1 MCKFKEQLQKPFPPE
16 DIEWR
21 VQQSGYD
28 KNGKP
33 WALIM
38 PYVTNRAIQERL
50 DDVFGVMGWSNKLE
64 PVGDSFLCG
73 ITVYKESPDG
83 LISITKWD
91 GADQTDVESFKGG
104 ISNAMKRAG
113 VQFGIGRYLYKLDTC
128 FADLMENRSGTFKV
142 KIVNKD
148 KGLSGFFSYN
158 APQLPEWALPENYNT
173 KPIAEVPTAHPIT
186 VERDA
191 HEKVIEDEL
200 GGRNLTAEADACKT
214 LEELQVWYT
223 NLPSDLKTKGSPAVA
238 VKNNRKEELV
248 LAQQTKTEAPV
259 ETFIKSE
266 EAKPSFEEIK
276 AMSYADLKTFSK
288 GLGITGNAKRSDL
301 INAVLDKLNRNK

>member
-28 KNGKP
+28 KNGKA
-33 WALIM
+33 WAMIM
-38 PYVTNRAIQERL
+38 PYVTNRAIQDRL
-50 DDVFGVMGWSNKLE
+50 DEVFGVMGWSNQLT

-73 ITVYKESPDG
+73 ITVTNENG
-83 LISITKWD
+83 TVTKWD

-128 FADLMENRSGTFKV
+128 FADLMENRGGTFKV
-142 KIVNKD
+142 KIVSKD
-148 KGLSGFFSYN
+148 KNLSGFFSYN
-158 APQLPEWALPENYNT
+158 APQLPAWALPDGYDSRV
-173 KPIAEVPTAHPIT
+173 KAPAPSSPV
-186 VERDA
+186 VEKDA
-191 HEKVIEDEL
+191 HEKIIEDEL

-238 VKNNRKEELV
+238 VKNNRKEELI
-248 LAQQTKTEAPV
+248 LASQKTEEAPAQ
-259 ETFIKSE
+259 TFIKSE